1 MKTDPK
7 RMDELSKNAFAP
19 IYPLIARQIVSATGI
34 KKGVCIDLGTGP
46 AALSIALAKITD
58 LKIYS
63 LDIEKEMCK
72 LAEKNI
78 FQEGL
83 SEVIDVVQ
91 ADVHNIPYRN
101 NFADLVVSRGS
112 IPFWK
117 DLSTAF
123 KEIYRIL
130 KPEGTAYVGG
140 GFGSLHLKNEIIKK
154 LEDDEYFPKNFP
166 PKINVEK
173 LESTIIKSAIKNY
186 TIKND
191 DSGLWILIEKD

>member
-7 RMDELSKNAFAP
+7 RMDELSKNAFVP
-19 IYPLIARQIVSATGI
+19 IYPLIARQIVRATGI
-34 KKGVCIDLGTGP
+34 KKGICIDLGTGP

-91 ADVHNIPYRN
+91 ADVHKIPFRN

-186 TIKND
+186 TIKKD

>member
-191 DSGLWILIEKD
+191 DSGL

>member
-1 MKTDPK
+1 
-7 RMDELSKNAFAP
+7 
-19 IYPLIARQIVSATGI
+19 
-34 KKGVCIDLGTGP
+34 
-46 AALSIALAKITD
+46 
-58 LKIYS
+58 
-63 LDIEKEMCK
+63 MCK